1 MADADAG
8 NPGPE
13 PEGGPRLHGRRA
25 LVRQSGGAGV
35 AAMFAVL
42 SGVAFDAVI
51 AFTYGAGTAS
61 DAFFVASRIP
71 LGLQAAL
78 TVASNQALVPLVS
91 NWHTKEGAPETNRR
105 VTLLATAAWLAG
117 LVVAVVCAVAAWP
130 LMAVTAPGL
139 GADGI
144 DAAAGVA
151 RIMFF
156 VVPLEALGDVFEAF
170 LNARYSFVLP
180 SGAKVLRNVTAVV
193 VIVVAG
199 SSGSDPRTIAWGYL
213 AGMALLV
220 LVEVAWSAVKGWR
233 YKPTLA
239 LGDASVREAGVLCV
253 RPLAGAAINPL
264 TRLVEQQFVSFLPA
278 GAITISQYAYRV
290 ISAVGGT
297 VFFRSVMVAMIPRM
311 TEATTSGRDVEV
323 ARLTRTGVRIML
335 AISLPLTVVTAV
347 LARPAIEAVF
357 RRGKF
362 DAEDALLLGWVL
374 VAYALS
380 LPGSGVQ
387 RALLGPFFA
396 RLDTRTPLRNTIY
409 GNAANLVLLPVFI
422 WIAGREDAWAVV
434 AVGAAYSAAQYVHVG
449 HAWWRLHH
457 GLGIRLKGVG
467 AFTLEVVVGSVV
479 YGVVLYLAAAAL
491 GLYGELPRWQLLART
506 ALAGVVGSIPAVAVA
521 YVMRKRTRRKQPE
534 RGERVH
540 EDRGHAGADESGR
553 VDGEHA
559 FGGGADAGDDDHER

>member
-1 MADADAG
+1 M
-8 NPGPE
+8 
-13 PEGGPRLHGRRA
+13 
-25 LVRQSGGAGV
+25 RQSGGAGV
-35 AAMFAVL
+35 AAMLAVL

-91 NWHTKEGAPETNRR
+91 NWHTRDGAETTNRR
-105 VTLLATAAWLAG
+105 VTLVASAALLAG
-117 LVVAVVCAVAAWP
+117 LVVAVACAAAAWP

-139 GADGI
+139 GSEGI
-144 DAAAGVA
+144 ATAAAVA

-156 VVPLEALGDVFEAF
+156 VVPLEALGDVFESF

-180 SGAKVLRNVTAVV
+180 SGAKVLRNMTAVGV
-193 VIVVAG
+193 VVWMG
-199 SSGSDPRTIAWGYL
+199 SSGTDPRTIAWGYL

-233 YKPTLA
+233 YTATLA
-239 LGDASVREAGVLCV
+239 LRDPSVREAGILCV
-253 RPLAGAAINPL
+253 RPLAGAAVNPL
-264 TRLVEQQFVSFLPA
+264 TRLVEQQIVSFLPS

-297 VFFRSVMVAMIPRM
+297 VFFRSVMVALIPRM
-311 TEATTSGRDVEV
+311 TEATTSGDDRDV

-335 AISLPLTVVTAV
+335 AISLPLAVVTAV
-347 LARPAIEAVF
+347 LARPAVEAVF

-374 VAYALS
+374 MAYALS

-409 GNAANLVLLPVFI
+409 GNAANLVLLPLFM

-434 AVGAAYSAAQYVHVG
+434 AVGLAYSAAQYVHVA

-457 GLGIRLKGVG
+457 GLHIGLKGIG
-467 AFTLEVVVGSVV
+467 AFTVEVVVGSVV
-479 YGVVLYLAAAAL
+479 YGAVLYVAARAL
-491 GLYGELPRWQLLART
+491 GLYGDLPRWQLLLRT
-506 ALAGVVGSIPAVAVA
+506 AVAGVVGSIPAFAVA
-521 YVMRKRTRRKQPE
+521 YAMRKRSRREQPE
-534 RGERVH
+534 RR
-540 EDRGHAGADESGR
+540 
-553 VDGEHA
+553 
-559 FGGGADAGDDDHER
+559 